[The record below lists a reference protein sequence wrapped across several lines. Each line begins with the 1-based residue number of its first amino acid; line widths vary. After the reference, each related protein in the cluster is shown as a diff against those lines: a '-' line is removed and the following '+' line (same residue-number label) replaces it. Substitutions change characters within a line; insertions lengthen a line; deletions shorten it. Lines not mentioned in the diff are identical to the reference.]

1 MPVNERDF
9 VNFQQFVNDGNEGL
23 FLVVM
28 TEQSIHDQ
36 SNWNV
41 LVLNVNG
48 LKIRDPA

>member
-9 VNFQQFVNDGNEGL
+9 VNLQQFVNDGNEGL
-23 FLVVM
+23 FLVGM

-41 LVLNVNG
+41 LVLNFNG